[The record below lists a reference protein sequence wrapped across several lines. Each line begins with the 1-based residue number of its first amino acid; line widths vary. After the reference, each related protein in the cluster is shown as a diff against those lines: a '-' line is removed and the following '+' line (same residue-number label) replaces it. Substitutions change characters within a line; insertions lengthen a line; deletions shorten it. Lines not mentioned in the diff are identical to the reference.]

1 MGTTAAAA
9 VGFAHIG
16 KSVSIKGELSGSEDI
31 YVDGEVD
38 GSIQLSGNSLTIG
51 PNGRVHANVSAKS
64 VTVGGSLEGNI
75 QATERTELR
84 KTAVVNGDVQTLY
97 ESLVFAA
104 HYNPTSVPDAS
115 LPGRCLGL
123 RTRVRGCA
131 RSCNRWL
138 TGSRY
143 FQLPLEIRALLDG
156 DSLGLHISVDHR
168 GFAQL
173 RPLGGLNVALE
184 GTSHRDTLGRD
195 IGMHPPIGTYCQAIP
210 A

>member
-1 MGTTAAAA
+1 MGTTAAA

-84 KTAVVNGDVQTLY
+84 KTAVVNGDVQTQRIAI
-97 ESLVFAA
+97 EEGA
-104 HYNPTSVPDAS
+104 
-115 LPGRCLGL
+115 
-123 RTRVRGCA
+123 
-131 RSCNRWL
+131 
-138 TGSRY
+138 Y
-143 FQLPLEIRALLDG
+143 FKGKLEITAAG
-156 DSLGLHISVDHR
+156 K
-168 GFAQL
+168 
-173 RPLGGLNVALE
+173 
-184 GTSHRDTLGRD
+184 
-195 IGMHPPIGTYCQAIP
+195 P
-210 A
+210 AAAASGAAANPSPKP